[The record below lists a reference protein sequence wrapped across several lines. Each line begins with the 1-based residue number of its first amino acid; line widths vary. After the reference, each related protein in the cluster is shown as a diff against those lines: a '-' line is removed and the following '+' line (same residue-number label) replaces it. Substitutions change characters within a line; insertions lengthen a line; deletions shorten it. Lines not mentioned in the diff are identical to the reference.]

1 MDGRKIMDIMMEAKD
16 KLMHQCQIKGQ
27 KRVADRPLSKIREEV
42 RMVDTDKKLKER
54 NNNIT

>member
-1 MDGRKIMDIMMEAKD
+1 MEAKD

-27 KRVADRPLSKIREEV
+27 KRVADRPLSKIREEG